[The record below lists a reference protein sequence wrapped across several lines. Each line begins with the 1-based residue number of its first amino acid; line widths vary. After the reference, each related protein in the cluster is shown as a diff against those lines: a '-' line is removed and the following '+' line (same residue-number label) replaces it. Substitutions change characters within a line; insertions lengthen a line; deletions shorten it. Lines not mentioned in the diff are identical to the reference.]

1 MEDKEKALQR
11 IRAGQFRENN
21 GRVLKTI
28 NLLRTQFVR
37 LKDVHTA
44 LQPIEA
50 GAMLDSVNYLQE
62 SGYIHLRST
71 ETREMIL
78 LADARDYQMLEAKLT
93 GKGIRLLEGSEK
105 DAVVVV

>member
-1 MEDKEKALQR
+1 MDEKEKALQR

-28 NLLRTQFVR
+28 NMLRHQFVR

-44 LQPIEA
+44 LYPLEE

-62 SGYIHLRST
+62 ISICAALKPKKRYCWP
-71 ETREMIL
+71 
-78 LADARDYQMLEAKLT
+78 MLPTT
-93 GKGIRLLEGSEK
+93 GCWRAS
-105 DAVVVV
+105 